1 MVSCVCTGIWKKLL
15 LLILSQ
21 NIPAEIGENLEN
33 TIELPKILLS
43 VVNEENDFSG
53 WAAIS
58 FSRQV
63 TDPLS
68 YYDVNYFWHYH
79 CRLYDLFLQ

>member
-53 WAAIS
+53 
-58 FSRQV
+58 
-63 TDPLS
+63 
-68 YYDVNYFWHYH
+68 
-79 CRLYDLFLQ
+79 